1 MRYFID
7 SDKIKATWRFSI
19 FGLKTINLQKT
30 FYTEILMGCLPSE
43 KQRLKIE
50 RVYIYEDLHLEIYR
64 MGKLCHTGIDNN
76 TDEC

>member
-19 FGLKTINLQKT
+19 FGLNV
-30 FYTEILMGCLPSE
+30 YTEVLMGCLPSE
-43 KQRLKIE
+43 KQRLKIK

-64 MGKLCHTGIDNN
+64 MDKLCHT
-76 TDEC
+76 